1 MFSFVVE
8 LSCFLTVACDEMPS
22 GWSGNADAYETY
34 ACADIAL
41 GTKAPATG
49 DEGILVFALLGLV
62 AIAGAA
68 VTIKSK
74 I

>member
-1 MFSFVVE
+1 M
-8 LSCFLTVACDEMPS
+8 
-22 GWSGNADAYETY
+22 
-34 ACADIAL
+34 AL